1 MSVKTSKNCFN
12 RFTIDQKVDAVRRR
26 LFLEISSA
34 DLLSEYQ
41 ISSSTLHDWMH
52 KYSHEVLRREEKNGI
67 PLYVTKAVTT
77 MKKLSKD
84 SELERLR
91 KEVEHLKAV
100 NQVWEIIADLSKERY
115 NIDLKKNFDQMQ
127 SSGTNQSTK
136 KKSSEGK

>member
-1 MSVKTSKNCFN
+1 MSVKTSKNCIN

-34 DLLSEYQ
+34 DLLSEYL
-41 ISSSTLHDWMH
+41 ISSRTLHDWMH

-91 KEVEHLKAV
+91 KEVEYLV
-100 NQVWEIIADLSKERY
+100 GIN
-115 NIDLKKNFDQMQ
+115 
-127 SSGTNQSTK
+127 
-136 KKSSEGK
+136 